1 MDHCTQENAFMLRG
15 YQILLTSVTNRS
27 HVMAIWP
34 STESIH
40 VIYLH
45 TCTLHVNWYIDN
57 EGPFVWVYMYCD
69 VYVHIDWYIDNEYP
83 LYGFTMYVNIL
94 IMEDP
99 LYGFICT
106 Y

>member
-1 MDHCTQENAFMLRG
+1 MDYCTQENAFMSRG

-34 STESIH
+34 SRESIH

-57 EGPFVWVYMYCD
+57 GGHFVWVYTYCD
-69 VYVHIDWYIDNEYP
+69 VHVHIDWYIDNGGPFVWVYN
-83 LYGFTMYVNIL
+83 VR
-94 IMEDP
+94 
-99 LYGFICT
+99 
-106 Y
+106 